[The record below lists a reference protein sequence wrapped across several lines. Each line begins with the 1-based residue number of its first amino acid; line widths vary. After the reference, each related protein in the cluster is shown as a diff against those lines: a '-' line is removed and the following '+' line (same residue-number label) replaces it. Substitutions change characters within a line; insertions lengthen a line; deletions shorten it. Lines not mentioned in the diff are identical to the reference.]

1 MHTEVNTA
9 ADLESRVLDL
19 ANQAIG
25 HQAGGDHRQAVQ
37 CWVRAIALADA
48 GLHDE
53 EISGWLR
60 SGIADA
66 REAIESGHRDGAT
79 ALIDARAA

>member
-1 MHTEVNTA
+1 MHAEMNA
-9 ADLESRVLDL
+9 ADDLESRVLDL

-25 HQAGGDHRQAVQ
+25 HQAGGDRRQAVQ
-37 CWVRAIALADA
+37 CWAQAIALADA

-53 EISGWLR
+53 EIRGWLR

-66 REAIESGHRDGAT
+66 R
-79 ALIDARAA
+79 AA